1 MFPRMFIGQ
10 IYVRYLYICIAMVS
24 IWDTN
29 IQFLQGVGPRRAGE
43 LEKELNIKT
52 FDDLIRHYPFRY
64 IDRTRFY
71 AINEIDPELAYIQIR
86 GVVRDMKIVGS
97 GPRKQRLVIL
107 LADPTGTV
115 ELVFFKGVRWIKDK
129 IMLHTE
135 YIVFGKP
142 TLFNGRIN
150 LVHPDMDIPDDQGL
164 RGSAGLQAV
173 YSSTESLRDRG
184 FTQKIFSRL
193 IAQTL
198 TRLEGH
204 ITETLPD
211 TLIRTLKLMPLA
223 MALEEIHFPKNLKN
237 LQAAQTRLKFEEL
250 FYIQLGLLRQR
261 SVRLR
266 AEDGLPFLS
275 VGKAFRDCY
284 NKLPFEL
291 TGAQKRVIKEIRA
304 DLKSGQQMNRLLQG
318 DVGSGK
324 TLVALLSAL
333 IAVDNG
339 FQACIMAPTEILANQ
354 HYQTV
359 CRFHEGQDVQIALL
373 TGSTRQADRKVLHEA
388 LLDGSLDLL
397 IGTHAL
403 IEDTVT
409 FKNLGFVVIDEQH
422 RFGVEQRARLWKK
435 TEGSPPHILVM
446 TATPIPRTL
455 AMTLYGDLDISVI
468 DDMPPGRQPVQTVRY
483 PASRRSAVY
492 TFMRGQIRE
501 GRQVYIVYPLIRES
515 EKLDYE
521 NLETGYRDITA
532 AFPAPLY
539 SVAVVHGQQKA
550 EDKAFDMNMFVKGK
564 AQILIATSVI
574 EVGVDVP
581 NATVMVIESAE
592 RFGLSQLHQLRG
604 RVGRGAEKSYCIL
617 MTGNALSKEA
627 RERLKLMCESN
638 NGFEIAE
645 ADMRLRGP
653 GDLEGTAQS
662 GLAFDLHIANLAK
675 DGQILEWARLEA
687 GKILDED
694 PLLEQPKNKLLQHQ
708 LKVLGNRQADY
719 SKIS

>member
-1 MFPRMFIGQ
+1 
-10 IYVRYLYICIAMVS
+10 MVS

-237 LQAAQTRLKFEEL
+237 LRL
-250 FYIQLGLLRQR
+250 
-261 SVRLR
+261 
-266 AEDGLPFLS
+266 
-275 VGKAFRDCY
+275 
-284 NKLPFEL
+284 
-291 TGAQKRVIKEIRA
+291 
-304 DLKSGQQMNRLLQG
+304 
-318 DVGSGK
+318 
-324 TLVALLSAL
+324 
-333 IAVDNG
+333 
-339 FQACIMAPTEILANQ
+339 
-354 HYQTV
+354 
-359 CRFHEGQDVQIALL
+359 
-373 TGSTRQADRKVLHEA
+373 
-388 LLDGSLDLL
+388 
-397 IGTHAL
+397 
-403 IEDTVT
+403 
-409 FKNLGFVVIDEQH
+409 
-422 RFGVEQRARLWKK
+422 
-435 TEGSPPHILVM
+435 
-446 TATPIPRTL
+446 PR
-455 AMTLYGDLDISVI
+455 
-468 DDMPPGRQPVQTVRY
+468 PG
-483 PASRRSAVY
+483 
-492 TFMRGQIRE
+492 
-501 GRQVYIVYPLIRES
+501 
-515 EKLDYE
+515 
-521 NLETGYRDITA
+521 
-532 AFPAPLY
+532 
-539 SVAVVHGQQKA
+539 
-550 EDKAFDMNMFVKGK
+550 
-564 AQILIATSVI
+564 
-574 EVGVDVP
+574 
-581 NATVMVIESAE
+581 
-592 RFGLSQLHQLRG
+592 
-604 RVGRGAEKSYCIL
+604 
-617 MTGNALSKEA
+617 
-627 RERLKLMCESN
+627 
-638 NGFEIAE
+638 
-645 ADMRLRGP
+645 
-653 GDLEGTAQS
+653 
-662 GLAFDLHIANLAK
+662 
-675 DGQILEWARLEA
+675 
-687 GKILDED
+687 
-694 PLLEQPKNKLLQHQ
+694 
-708 LKVLGNRQADY
+708 
-719 SKIS
+719 

>member
-1 MFPRMFIGQ
+1 
-10 IYVRYLYICIAMVS
+10 MVS
-24 IWDTN
+24 VRDTN
-29 IQFLQGVGPRRAGE
+29 IQFLTGVGPKRARE

-52 FDDLIRHYPFRY
+52 FGDLVQHFPFRY

-86 GVVRDMKIVGS
+86 GVVRDMKIIGAGS
-97 GPRKQRLVIL
+97 RKQRLVVL
-107 LADPTGTV
+107 FADPTGTL
-115 ELVFFKGVRWIKDK
+115 ELVFFKGIKWIRDK
-129 IMLHTE
+129 IKTDTE

-142 TLFNGRIN
+142 TVFNGKIN
-150 LVHPDMDIPDDQGL
+150 LVHPDMDIPDSQSL
-164 RGSAGLQAV
+164 PGSAGLQAV
-173 YSSTESLRDRG
+173 YSSTESLRDKG
-184 FTQKIFSRL
+184 FTQKLFSRL
-193 IAQTL
+193 VARALTAMEGQTP
-198 TRLEGH
+198 
-204 ITETLPD
+204 ETLPD
-211 TLIRTLKLMPLA
+211 YLLRHLKLMPLA
-223 MALEEIHFPKNLKN
+223 MALEEIHFPKNLNN

-250 FYIQLGLLRQR
+250 FYIQLGLLRQK
-261 SVRLR
+261 SVRMR
-266 AEDGLPFLS
+266 AADGLPFLT
-275 VGKAFRDCY
+275 VGQAFNDCY
-284 NKLPFEL
+284 NKLPFSL
-291 TGAQKRVIKEIRA
+291 TGAQKRVLREIRS
-304 DLKSGQQMNRLLQG
+304 DLKSGRQMNRLLQG

-339 FQACIMAPTEILANQ
+339 YQACLMAPTEILANQ
-354 HYQTV
+354 HFNTISK
-359 CRFHEGQDVQIALL
+359 FLKDQDIPIGLL
-373 TGSTRQADRKVLHEA
+373 TGSTKPAERKKLHA
-388 LLDGSLDLL
+388 SLLEGSLKLL

-409 FKNLGFVVIDEQH
+409 FNNLGFVVIDEQH

-435 TEGSPPHILVM
+435 TTGSPPHIMVM

-455 AMTLYGDLDISVI
+455 AMTLYGDLDVSVI
-468 DDMPPGRQPVQTVRY
+468 DELPPGRQPVQTIHY
-483 PASRRSAVY
+483 PASRRGAVY
-492 TFMRGQIRE
+492 SFMRKQIRQ
-501 GRQVYIVYPLIRES
+501 GRQIYIVYPLIRES
-515 EKLDYE
+515 EKMDYE

-539 SVAVVHGQQKA
+539 SVAVVHGQQKT
-550 EDKAFDMNMFVKGK
+550 ENKAFDMNMFVKGN
-564 AQILIATSVI
+564 AQILVATSVI

-604 RVGRGAEKSYCIL
+604 RVGRGAETSFCIL

-627 RERLKLMCESN
+627 KERLKLMCETN

-675 DGQILEWARLEA
+675 DGQILEWARMEA
-687 GKILDED
+687 GNILNED
-694 PLLEQPKNKLLQHQ
+694 PMLESQKNKLLKEQ
-708 LKVLGNRQADY
+708 LEILARHTVDF